1 MTSIVGIVGVVGVA
15 GAHGTRGSA
24 AAPGAGGC
32 GGTGLGG
39 AAAMT
44 GEGLSAFLVKAADQR
59 ADEVFASEATTFL
72 PAVYFDDLL
81 AALDEADPAP
91 RLEAA
96 VARAR
101 RQA

>member
-1 MTSIVGIVGVVGVA
+1 MPTKLERIEARLSSGQRVKIE
-15 GAHGTRGSA
+15 R
-24 AAPGAGGC
+24 
-32 GGTGLGG
+32 

-72 PAVYFDDLL
+72 PAAYFDDLL
-81 AALDEADPAP
+81 AALDKADPTP

>member
-1 MTSIVGIVGVVGVA
+1 MPTKLERIEARLSGDQRVKIE
-15 GAHGTRGSA
+15 RA
-24 AAPGAGGC
+24 AA
-32 GGTGLGG
+32 L
-39 AAAMT
+39 M

-72 PAVYFDDLL
+72 PAAYFDHLL
-81 AALDEADPAP
+81 ATLDEADSAP
-91 RLEAA
+91 RLEAG